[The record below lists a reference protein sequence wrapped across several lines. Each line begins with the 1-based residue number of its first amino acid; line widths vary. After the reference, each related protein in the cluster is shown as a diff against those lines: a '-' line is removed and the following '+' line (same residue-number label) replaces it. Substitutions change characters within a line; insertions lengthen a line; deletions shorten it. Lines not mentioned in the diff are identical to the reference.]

1 MAPARL
7 AFVSG
12 PDAAPPVRAGVDV
25 VVIDPAWTPDL
36 AARADLVPI
45 RPAVSAV
52 LARSDLLGEALELVD
67 GWAQAAGM
75 VDLLTVDDISYW
87 FRLRETMWNWLHERL
102 LWSRLIAELAGNRP
116 LADVEVLTR
125 EEPLIEVAR
134 ALDVAGA
141 APVTV
146 RRPPPPPEEPP
157 LAPAA
162 ASVGRR
168 AARWLGRVIPGLVAD
183 DTKRVGTERAR
194 LLDERV
200 AAWTRDSAPRV
211 LAVSL
216 GVRHAVEGTAGRQ
229 LVDPHLGAVVA
240 RLREEGMRTGVLRL
254 GFDHLRDADW
264 REIEQDADVF
274 PASLLRTRW
283 RSGDRDATVVVPP
296 VVLPDAVQVPL
307 RVDGIDLAAG
317 MLDQV
322 RGFADRA
329 IPTNAR
335 LTPRVGAMLAD
346 LRPLALLLTH
356 EGHREPWIL
365 AARRASIPSFAV
377 QHGIIYATHPGYA
390 HPRHAARMLPTC
402 TFVYGDFERQ
412 VLCDHGSY
420 LPEEVEVSGSPRL
433 DLDRM
438 IAPPGGAP
446 GDERAAVRR
455 TLGVA
460 DGNRLLVVS
469 TTNGRVARRFGFADI
484 LARILGGPLPG
495 VHVVFKQHPGE
506 SDEGAYRATLVGLA
520 AAGGYAAPPM
530 TVVRDVDLYRLL
542 RAADAHLG
550 YNSTVI
556 SEAVMVGTPNLIA
569 VGQRDSD
576 LLDYVGAGVA
586 RPVRTVTELAAA
598 LADPRPADPAAR
610 RAFLESHFR
619 DGDAS
624 ARIVAR
630 IRASITAA
638 ERPTGNRDGRSR
650 PPEHGGSPASVLG
663 TP

>member
-1 MAPARL
+1 L
-7 AFVSG
+7 A
-12 PDAAPPVRAGVDV
+12 
-25 VVIDPAWTPDL
+25 
-36 AARADLVPI
+36 
-45 RPAVSAV
+45 
-52 LARSDLLGEALELVD
+52 
-67 GWAQAAGM
+67 
-75 VDLLTVDDISYW
+75 
-87 FRLRETMWNWLHERL
+87 
-102 LWSRLIAELAGNRP
+102 
-116 LADVEVLTR
+116 R
-125 EEPLIEVAR
+125 EEPLIEVAA
-134 ALDVAGA
+134 ALSAAGA
-141 APVTV
+141 TSVAV
-146 RRPPPPPEEPP
+146 RRPPSPSEEPA

-162 ASVGRR
+162 ASVGRSV
-168 AARWLGRVIPGLVAD
+168 ARWLGRAVPGRGAAD
-183 DTKRVGTERAR
+183 AGRSGAERAR

-200 AAWTRDSAPRV
+200 AAWASDPAPRV

-216 GVRHAVEGTAGRQ
+216 GVRHAVEAAAGRR
-229 LVDPHLGAVVA
+229 LVDPHLDAVVA
-240 RLREEGMRTGVLRL
+240 RLREEGLRAGVLRL

-264 REIEQDADVF
+264 REIERDADLF

-283 RSGDRDATVVVPP
+283 GSGGKGAPVVPP
-296 VVLPDAVQVPL
+296 LVALPETLRVPL

-317 MLDQV
+317 LLSQV
-322 RGFADRA
+322 RDFADRGV
-329 IPTNAR
+329 PTNAR

-346 LRPLALLLTH
+346 LRPQALLLTH

-402 TFVYGDFERQ
+402 TFVYGDFERR
-412 VLCDHGSY
+412 VLLDHGSY
-420 LPEEVEVSGSPRL
+420 RPEEVEVSGSPRL
-433 DLDRM
+433 DLDRLS
-438 IAPPGGAP
+438 APPGAAP
-446 GDERAAVRR
+446 SAERTAVRR
-455 TLGVA
+455 ALGVA
-460 DGNRLLVVS
+460 EGDRLLVVS
-469 TTNGRVARRFGFADI
+469 TTNGPVARRFGFADI

-506 SDEGAYRATLVGLA
+506 GDEGAYRATLLGLA

-542 RAADAHLG
+542 RSADAHLG

-569 VGQRDSD
+569 AGQCQGD

-586 RPVRTVTELAAA
+586 RPVRTVAELAAA

-619 DGDAS
+619 EGDAS

-630 IRASITAA
+630 IRASI
-638 ERPTGNRDGRSR
+638 
-650 PPEHGGSPASVLG
+650 ASA
-663 TP
+663 